1 MARERFVI
9 RTCVA
14 CVVGLLLMAAPARA
28 DLITIGFEGAID
40 LTPVGGEVYDYK
52 GSFTWN
58 TAEPVENTEDGVFT
72 YALYDFQLTFGGV
85 DVTQPPSPQTIG
97 NGLSVIND
105 LDPFGTGEVDALGFY
120 AHVGRP
126 YDPTGD
132 LHLVAVF
139 AGPTT
144 MFSSSALP
152 SDLGFLSKVNDQY
165 VFMFF
170 EPDDLALRSSSFN
183 LDAVSLEDI
192 RGTLEITDT
201 QIVPVPEPSMLT
213 LTALGVAGALARV
226 RRSRKIS

>member
-1 MARERFVI
+1 
-9 RTCVA
+9 
-14 CVVGLLLMAAPARA
+14 MAAPARA
-28 DLITIGFEGAID
+28 DLIRIAFEGEID
-40 LTPVGGEVYDYK
+40 LTPVGGEVYDYS
-52 GSFTWN
+52 GFFTWN

-72 YALYDFQLTFGGV
+72 YALHDFELIFGGV
-85 DVTQPPSPQTIG
+85 DVTVPPSPETIG

-120 AHVGRP
+120 GHVGRP

-139 AGPTT
+139 PGPTT

-152 SDLGFLSKVNDQY
+152 SDLGFLDDVTDPY

-170 EPDDLALRSSSFN
+170 EPDALALRSSSLS

-192 RGTLEITDT
+192 RGTLKITDT
-201 QIVPVPEPSMLT
+201 RIVPVPEPATLA
-213 LTALGVAGALARV
+213 LTALGVAGALVRT

>member
-1 MARERFVI
+1 
-9 RTCVA
+9 
-14 CVVGLLLMAAPARA
+14 MAAPARA
-28 DLITIGFEGAID
+28 DLIRIAFEGEID
-40 LTPVGGEVYDYK
+40 LTPVGGEVYDYS
-52 GSFTWN
+52 GFFTWN

-72 YALYDFQLTFGGV
+72 YALHDFELIFGGV
-85 DVTQPPSPQTIG
+85 DVTVPPSPETIG

-120 AHVGRP
+120 GHVGRP

-139 AGPTT
+139 PGPTT

-152 SDLGFLSKVNDQY
+152 SDLGFLDDVTDPY

-170 EPDDLALRSSSFN
+170 EPDALALRSSSLS

-192 RGTLEITDT
+192 RGTLKITDT
-201 QIVPVPEPSMLT
+201 RIGPVPEPATLA
-213 LTALGVAGALARV
+213 LTALGVAGALVRT

>member
-1 MARERFVI
+1 
-9 RTCVA
+9 
-14 CVVGLLLMAAPARA
+14 MAAPARA
-28 DLITIGFEGAID
+28 DLIRIAFEGEID
-40 LTPVGGEVYDYK
+40 LTPVGGEVYDYS
-52 GSFTWN
+52 GFFTWN
-58 TAEPVENTEDGVFT
+58 TADPVENTEDGVFT
-72 YALYDFQLTFGGV
+72 YALHDFELIFGGV
-85 DVTQPPSPQTIG
+85 DVTVPPSPETIG

-120 AHVGRP
+120 GHVGRP

-139 AGPTT
+139 PGPTT

-152 SDLGFLSKVNDQY
+152 SDLGFLDDVTDPY

-170 EPDDLALRSSSFN
+170 EPDALALRSSSLS

-192 RGTLEITDT
+192 RGTLKITDT
-201 QIVPVPEPSMLT
+201 RIVPVPEPATLA
-213 LTALGVAGALARV
+213 LTALGVAGALVRT